1 MKRPLKEILSE
12 MSTNEKIKYIWEYY
26 KYYIIG
32 FIVLVI
38 FVVYTVYSVANK
50 KEDILNIVMITDYA
64 NPEQVE
70 EVKENIYQNL
80 LTEEEKESSNIIIQ
94 TLRLKSEDMQAGV
107 EMQKLAAQLS
117 AGDIDFFIADQ
128 EYFDQ
133 MNQDGQLLPFNEL
146 EGTSELNLPEDQLVS
161 GNDNGVT
168 GIKINSNS
176 IFDGLI
182 QKDEEKILFTPIN
195 VQNKEIIARFVEYY
209 IDNEQ

>member
-161 GNDNGVT
+161 GNENGVT